1 MANMLSANATDL
13 VFKPPVTVA
22 ITGASGAQYGLRLI
36 DVLVAAGHEVWVM
49 ISKAAH
55 MVIATETDVSLPAQ
69 PKRLEEALMQRSG
82 AQVRQI
88 RCFGREDW
96 MAPVASGSG
105 APSAMVICPCSTGT
119 LSAVATG
126 ASNNL
131 IERAADVAIKERRTL
146 VLVPRETPLSPI
158 HLEHMLTLSRLGAV
172 ILPAAPG
179 FYHRPQCLEDV
190 VDFIVARILNQLG
203 ITHTLVPR
211 WGEEWATEKSRYAED
226 ETNTKGNA
234 P

>member
-1 MANMLSANATDL
+1 MNQATS
-13 VFKPPVTVA
+13 FKPPITVA
-22 ITGASGAQYGLRLI
+22 LTGASGAQYGLRLI
-36 DVLVAAGHEVWVM
+36 DVLAAAGHEVWVM

-55 MVIATETDVSLPAQ
+55 MVIATETEISLPAQ
-69 PKRLEEALMQRSG
+69 PQRLAEALIERSG
-82 AQVRQI
+82 AQPGQI

-119 LSAVATG
+119 LSSVATG

-146 VLVPRETPLSPI
+146 VMVPRETPFSPI
-158 HLEHMLTLSRLGAV
+158 HLEHMLTLSRMGVV

-179 FYHRPQCLEDV
+179 FYHQPTCIDDLI
-190 VDFIVARILNQLG
+190 DFIVARILNQLQ
-203 ITHTLVPR
+203 ISHNLMPR
-211 WGEEWATEKSRYAED
+211 WGEPSA
-226 ETNTKGNA
+226 
-234 P
+234 

>member
-1 MANMLSANATDL
+1 MMDNAKTSS
-13 VFKPPVTVA
+13 FKPPVTVA
-22 ITGASGAQYGLRLI
+22 LTGASGAQYGLRLI
-36 DVLVAAGHEVWVM
+36 DVLVSAGHEVWVM

-55 MVIATETDVSLPAQ
+55 MVIATETEVTLPAQ
-69 PKRLEEALMQRSG
+69 PDRLAAALSERSG
-82 AQVRQI
+82 AAAGQI

-105 APSAMVICPCSTGT
+105 AASAMVICPCSTGT

-146 VLVPRETPLSPI
+146 VMVPRESPFSAI
-158 HLEHMLTLSRLGAV
+158 HLEHMLTLSRLGTV

-179 FYHRPQCLEDV
+179 FYHRPQSIDDLI
-190 VDFIVARILNQLG
+190 DFVVARILNQLR
-203 ITHTLVPR
+203 IDHQLMPR
-211 WGEEWATEKSRYAED
+211 WGEDQSPASK
-226 ETNTKGNA
+226 TKDG
-234 P
+234 

>member
-1 MANMLSANATDL
+1 MTDD
-13 VFKPPVTVA
+13 VCSDSWNEPVTVA

-36 DVLVAAGHEVWVM
+36 EALVAADHAVWVM

-55 MVIATETDVSLPAQ
+55 LVIATETDIELPAR
-69 PKRLEEALMQRSG
+69 PERLVEALSERTG
-82 AQVRQI
+82 AGDGQI

-105 APSAMVICPCSTGT
+105 ASSAMVICPCSTGT

-131 IERAADVAIKERRTL
+131 IERAADVALKERRKL
-146 VLVPRETPLSPI
+146 ILVPRETPFSAI
-158 HLEHMLTLSRLGAV
+158 HLEHMLALTRMGAV

-179 FYHRPQCLEDV
+179 FYHQPTGIDDLI
-190 VDFIVARILNQLG
+190 DFIVARILNQLG
-203 ITHTLVPR
+203 IAHRLIPR
-211 WGEEWATEKSRYAED
+211 WGESC
-226 ETNTKGNA
+226 
-234 P
+234 

>member
-1 MANMLSANATDL
+1 MTT
-13 VFKPPVTVA
+13 FKPPVTVA
-22 ITGASGAQYGLRLI
+22 LTGASGAQYALRLI
-36 DVLVAAGHEVWVM
+36 EVLVDAGHEVWVM
-49 ISKAAH
+49 VSKAAH
-55 MVIATETDVSLPAQ
+55 MVIATETDITLPAA
-69 PKRLEEALMQRSG
+69 PARLEKALMARSG
-82 AQVRQI
+82 AASGQI

-146 VLVPRETPLSPI
+146 VMVPRESPFSPI
-158 HLEHMLTLSRLGAV
+158 HLEHMLTLSRLGVV

-179 FYHRPQCLEDV
+179 FYHRPASIDDLI
-190 VDFIVARILNQLG
+190 DFIVARILNQLS
-203 ITHTLVPR
+203 IEHALMPR
-211 WGEEWATEKSRYAED
+211 WGEGGS
-226 ETNTKGNA
+226 
-234 P
+234 PPPHS